1 MTTQIEKK
9 NTVQAGQ
16 KTDGL
21 KRLINRIKNIPAY
34 TLLGLFAAFNI
45 FVILW
50 IIVTSFKSNRELYA
64 NVWSFP
70 VLLQFVNYIKAWSVT
85 KMDVYF
91 VNSLIVVSLSVL
103 LTLVVATPAAYVL
116 TRISFKGSS
125 AVTQFFT
132 GGMGVPAAIL
142 FIPLFDM
149 LAARGWVDSL
159 PGPDPGVRGPCNSIY
174 DLSVDSV
181 FCYSPG
187 GIGRGGGRGRC
198 QSFRCFFANHATTCI
213 TGLAHGCDIE
223 LHQYLERIYD
233 RLDFYHQRPKANNF
247 LGSLFASEFYAI
259 YRRLGRHVRRRR
271 YFNGPDNDC
280 LPVPVSSDDFW
291 DHDGRH
297 QVDRDEYGPDLAAM
311 IEEGKAL

>member
-116 TRISFKGSS
+116 TRISFKGSA

-159 PGPDPGVRGPCNSIY
+159 PGLILVYVVLAIPFTIFLLTAFFATLPAE
-174 DLSVDSV
+174 LEEAAAVDGASPFAV
-181 FCYSPG
+181 FLRIMLPLASPG
-187 GIGRGGGRGRC
+187 LLTAAILNFISTWNEYMIALIFITSDRKRTISLGLYSLQSSMQYTGDWVGMFAGVVILMVPTMIVYLFLSRRMISGITMG
-198 QSFRCFFANHATTCI
+198 
-213 TGLAHGCDIE
+213 
-223 LHQYLERIYD
+223 
-233 RLDFYHQRPKANNF
+233 
-247 LGSLFASEFYAI
+247 AI
-259 YRRLGRHVRRRR
+259 
-271 YFNGPDNDC
+271 
-280 LPVPVSSDDFW
+280 
-291 DHDGRH
+291 
-297 QVDRDEYGPDLAAM
+297 
-311 IEEGKAL
+311 K